1 MRSPFWQR
9 LARARVIART
19 RPSFAFAS
27 MRRNQGERP
36 SRRDQRTLSGEDGS
50 RSIASSRP
58 GVSPANTGISLV
70 LTTIPALPNEAPV
83 PGSPGSMIVTPPPAD
98 WMNSAAHTPAMPD
111 PTTRQS
117 GWATGMSSRQPTF
130 DYSGN

>member
-1 MRSPFWQR
+1 M
-9 LARARVIART
+9 IART
-19 RPSFAFAS
+19 RPSFVFAS

-83 PGSPGSMIVTPPPAD
+83 PGSSGSMIVTPPPAD
-98 WMNSAAHTPAMPD
+98 WMNSAAHPRDAGPD
-111 PTTRQS
+111 DETIWLGNRHGIQ
-117 GWATGMSSRQPTF
+117 AT
-130 DYSGN
+130 YI